1 MNEKEYWLIFTKLE
15 LCTLFLIQ
23 KPVETLDEALDNIKD
38 GAYWAII
45 DIPANFS
52 TYLIKR

>member
-1 MNEKEYWLIFTKLE
+1 M
-15 LCTLFLIQ
+15 
-23 KPVETLDEALDNIKD
+23 DEALDNIKD

-52 TYLIKR
+52 TYLIKRWDFVLFQ